1 MKKLV
6 VTGLLGLG
14 RLVATAAPAAPASA
28 DTYSGHWITDPFKC

>member
-14 RLVATAAPAAPASA
+14 RLVATAAPASA